1 MNKIITTIA
10 LLAFTSVSANA
21 IDFER
26 FSITGGLASNQ
37 SIWGATAKQDDFNAA
52 GTSIEETD
60 KESGVFTDGY
70 ASQFIELGIGKY
82 FSIGYEHTPDA
93 ISTPENINDG
103 GGTGGGSA
111 GETTSKV
118 SVDFNDFNTTYA
130 KLNLPFLGGAYIKA
144 GTVSTDLDIKETQ
157 LSGNTYNNVSI
168 DGTSFGAGYAKQLGG
183 SGFDLRFEG
192 NYVELDG
199 VTVNNGVTKT
209 AGTGIN
215 NFKEIKASNLEGLTG
230 KIALTYTFGRN

>member
-26 FSITGGLASNQ
+26 FSITGGLATNQ
-37 SIWGATAKQDDFNAA
+37 SIWGATAKQDDYNAA
-52 GTSIEETD
+52 GTSIETTN

-82 FSIGYEHTPDA
+82 LSIGYEHTPDA

-103 GGTGGGSA
+103 GIA
-111 GETTSKV
+111 GTTSKV

-130 KLNLPFLGGAYIKA
+130 KLNLPFLAGAYIKA

-192 NYVELDG
+192 NYVELDSA
-199 VTVNNGVTKT
+199 TVNNGVTKT
-209 AGTGIN
+209 GGTAANHG
-215 NFKEIKASNLEGLTG
+215 FAEVKAKNLEGLTG
-230 KIALTYTFGRN
+230 KVALTYTFGRSGNSF

>member
-157 LSGNTYNNVSI
+157 LAHV
-168 DGTSFGAGYAKQLGG
+168 DA
-183 SGFDLRFEG
+183 
-192 NYVELDG
+192 
-199 VTVNNGVTKT
+199 
-209 AGTGIN
+209 
-215 NFKEIKASNLEGLTG
+215 
-230 KIALTYTFGRN
+230 